1 MEPTTS
7 KMRPYSIGIV
17 AINKEIGKDTVE
29 VLAIEDHPMVHG
41 EITDHYDEYKVD
53 GRDAAGTNYSINMKT
68 TATIRAKWL
77 KVGGGN
83 RATAPDLRRG
93 EKVQIYQYADTDKYY
108 WSELDTSDN
117 IRRKETAVFAF
128 SNEKNE
134 NTPNSP
140 DNNYRMMVSAHKGL
154 VEFTTPNNDG
164 EKYKYKIQINAKE
177 GKIVISDDSDQ
188 SFVLDSPANKIRL
201 QNAQGTAI
209 EINGANIIFHCSGT
223 MSQSGGG
230 NSTLEKLSVTG
241 GMSSDTIDAPT
252 ITATTVSASSS
263 VTAPNIK

>member
-1 MEPTTS
+1 MC
-7 KMRPYSIGIV
+7 
-17 AINKEIGKDTVE
+17 
-29 VLAIEDHPMVHG
+29 ED
-41 EITDHYDEYKVD
+41 I
-53 GRDAAGTNYSINMKT
+53 
-68 TATIRAKWL
+68 L
-77 KVGGGN
+77 
-83 RATAPDLRRG
+83 
-93 EKVQIYQYADTDKYY
+93 
-108 WSELDTSDN
+108 
-117 IRRKETAVFAF
+117 F
-128 SNEKNE
+128 
-134 NTPNSP
+134 
-140 DNNYRMMVSAHKGL
+140 
-154 VEFTTPNNDG
+154 NNDG